1 MLCSKFKPLL
11 DHIKKVNNDDTKY
24 LTNNGTY
31 LRAHLHKFFE
41 LVNLN
46 LYQMV
51 STKQIPHT
59 DYESYNQT
67 LKPYLS
73 DFTNIR
79 DNQYVQFYM
88 DRVSEL
94 QDRLTASTQ
103 DYLCKCMD
111 ILIGVNY
118 VRDYADPQEF
128 VKLRL
133 L

>member
-11 DHIKKVNNDDTKY
+11 DHIKKVNTDDTKY
-24 LTNNGTY
+24 LASNGTY

-41 LVNLN
+41 LINLN

-51 STKQIPHT
+51 STKQIPCA
-59 DYESYNQT
+59 DYEFYNQT
-67 LKPYLS
+67 LKLHIS
-73 DFTNIR
+73 DITNIR
-79 DNQYVQFYM
+79 ENLSIQFYM
-88 DRVSEL
+88 VRVSEL
-94 QDRLTASTQ
+94 QNRLTISTQ
-103 DYLCKCMD
+103 DYLCKCMN